1 MEFVLQRYLKT
12 KSNLY
17 FETHN
22 TVGSASNEQSH
33 IASIKSGYL
42 KIF

>member
-1 MEFVLQRYLKT
+1 MHKLMEFVPQVYLKT

-22 TVGSASNEQSH
+22 TVASASER
-33 IASIKSGYL
+33 AK
-42 KIF
+42 